1 MSMTMALTVAL
12 ACGLAAVVYG
22 FVQRGLILSKD
33 AGNARMQ
40 EIAGAVQ
47 QGAAAYLARQYRTI
61 AIVGVVLAILIA
73 IFLGGKTAA
82 GFVLG
87 AVLSGAC
94 GFIGMNV
101 SVRANVRTAQAATQ
115 GIGPAL
121 DVAFRG
127 GAITGMLVVGLGLL
141 GVGAFFWYVSGGSN
155 VDPETLKPL
164 LGLAFGSSLISIF
177 ARLGG
182 GIFTKGA
189 DVGADLVGKVEA
201 GIPEDDPRNPAVIAD
216 NVGDNVGD
224 CAGMA
229 ADLFETYAV
238 TLIATM
244 ALGAL
249 MVKGAT
255 LAAVVYPL
263 LLGGVSIIASIIG
276 CSFVKASPGMKNVMP
291 ALYKGLIVAGVISLI
306 AFYFVTTAMFAQP
319 AEMSDGSR
327 VSAMSLFG
335 ACVVGLVL
343 TAAMVWITEYYT
355 GTDFKPVKHVA
366 QASTTGH
373 ATNIIAGIGVSM
385 KSTAWPV
392 LFVCI
397 AIFVSYKLA
406 GLFGIAIAATSML
419 SMAGII
425 VALDAY
431 GPITDNAGGIA
442 EMADLPDSVRDITDP
457 LDAVGNTTK
466 AVTKGYA
473 IGSAGLAALV
483 LFADYTHS
491 LETRGIHASFDLSNP
506 NVIIGLFIGGLI
518 PYLFGAMAM
527 EAVGRAAGSV
537 VEEVR
542 RQFREIKGIM
552 EGTAKPEYGKAVD
565 MLTGAAIK
573 EMMIPSLLPV
583 VVPILVGLLLGAEA
597 LGGLLMG
604 TIVTGLFVAISMC
617 TGGGAWDNAK
627 KYIED
632 GHHGG
637 KGSDAHKAAVTGD
650 TVGDPYKDTAGPAVN
665 PLIKIINIVALLIV
679 PLLPVSGSDAMK
691 TAAQTAA
698 NAASISVEGEVVKFF
713 FAIDKADLPDGAAKA
728 LSSVIKG
735 VAAGK
740 KAVISGYHDSTGD
753 PEKNAELAKQRAFAV
768 RDALKAA
775 GVDESKIEL
784 KKPEQTSAGNWAD
797 ARRVEVT
804 LQ

>member
-1 MSMTMALTVAL
+1 MLNQAIYLAL
-12 ACGLAAVVYG
+12 ACGLIALAYG
-22 FVQRGLILSKD
+22 GFTAMWILRQPD
-33 AGNARMQ
+33 GNDRMR
-40 EIAGAVQ
+40 EIAAAIQTGAK
-47 QGAAAYLARQYRTI
+47 AYLNRQYATI
-61 AIVGVVLAILIA
+61 GIVGLVIMVII
-73 IFLGGKTAA
+73 

-87 AVLSGAC
+87 LTTAC
-94 GFIGMNV
+94 GFAIGAIASGAAGYIGMNV
-101 SVRANVRTAQAATQ
+101 SVRANVRTAEAARR

-121 DVAFRG
+121 DIAFKG
-127 GAITGMLVVGLGLL
+127 GAITGLLVVGLGLISVA
-141 GVGAFFWYVSGGSN
+141 GFFWYLLGGGGGAKMSD
-155 VDPETLKPL
+155 VVKPL
-164 LGLAFGSSLISIF
+164 IGLAFGSSLISIF

-244 ALGAL
+244 VLGAL
-249 MVKGAT
+249 
-255 LAAVVYPL
+255 LLSNSPAVGNAVAYPL
-263 LLGGVSIIASIIG
+263 VLGAVSIIASIVG
-276 CSFVKASPGMKNVMP
+276 CYFVKTAEGGKIMN
-291 ALYKGLIVAGVISLI
+291 ALYRGLAVAGVLSLI
-306 AFYFVTTAMFAQP
+306 AFYFVTDYMMKDVIAAYPVQGVTVLKLW
-319 AEMSDGSR
+319 GT
-327 VSAMSLFG
+327 
-335 ACVVGLVL
+335 CVVGLVL
-343 TAAMVWITEYYT
+343 TAAMVFITEYYT
-355 GTDFKPVKHVA
+355 GTDFAPVKHVA
-366 QASTTGH
+366 EASTKGH

-385 KSTAWPV
+385 RSTAWPV
-392 LFVCI
+392 LSVCV
-397 AIFVSYKLA
+397 AIWAAYSLA

-442 EMADLPDSVRDITDP
+442 EMAELPKEVRNVTDP

-483 LFADYTHS
+483 LFADYTHR
-491 LETRGIHASFDLSNP
+491 LEETGRHITFDLSNP
-506 NVIIGLFIGGLI
+506 AVIIGLFIGGLI

-527 EAVGRAAGSV
+527 EAVGRCAGFV

-542 RQFREIKGIM
+542 RQFRDIKGIM
-552 EGTAKPEYGKAVD
+552 EGTAKPDYSRAVD
-565 MLTGAAIK
+565 MLTKGAIK

-583 VVPILVGLLLGAEA
+583 LSPIAVALIVGWLMGRDAGVQA
-597 LGGLLMG
+597 LGGMLMG

-679 PLLPVSGSDAMK
+679 PLL
-691 TAAQTAA
+691 
-698 NAASISVEGEVVKFF
+698 
-713 FAIDKADLPDGAAKA
+713 
-728 LSSVIKG
+728 
-735 VAAGK
+735 
-740 KAVISGYHDSTGD
+740 
-753 PEKNAELAKQRAFAV
+753 
-768 RDALKAA
+768 
-775 GVDESKIEL
+775 
-784 KKPEQTSAGNWAD
+784 
-797 ARRVEVT
+797 
-804 LQ
+804 

>member
-1 MSMTMALTVAL
+1 M
-12 ACGLAAVVYG
+12 
-22 FVQRGLILSKD
+22 
-33 AGNARMQ
+33 
-40 EIAGAVQ
+40 
-47 QGAAAYLARQYRTI
+47 
-61 AIVGVVLAILIA
+61 
-73 IFLGGKTAA
+73 
-82 GFVLG
+82 
-87 AVLSGAC
+87 
-94 GFIGMNV
+94 
-101 SVRANVRTAQAATQ
+101 
-115 GIGPAL
+115 
-121 DVAFRG
+121 
-127 GAITGMLVVGLGLL
+127 
-141 GVGAFFWYVSGGSN
+141 
-155 VDPETLKPL
+155 
-164 LGLAFGSSLISIF
+164 
-177 ARLGG
+177 
-182 GIFTKGA
+182 
-189 DVGADLVGKVEA
+189 
-201 GIPEDDPRNPAVIAD
+201 
-216 NVGDNVGD
+216 
-224 CAGMA
+224 
-229 ADLFETYAV
+229 
-238 TLIATM
+238 
-244 ALGAL
+244 
-249 MVKGAT
+249 
-255 LAAVVYPL
+255 
-263 LLGGVSIIASIIG
+263 
-276 CSFVKASPGMKNVMP
+276 
-291 ALYKGLIVAGVISLI
+291 
-306 AFYFVTTAMFAQP
+306 
-319 AEMSDGSR
+319 
-327 VSAMSLFG
+327 
-335 ACVVGLVL
+335 
-343 TAAMVWITEYYT
+343 
-355 GTDFKPVKHVA
+355 
-366 QASTTGH
+366 
-373 ATNIIAGIGVSM
+373 
-385 KSTAWPV
+385 
-392 LFVCI
+392 
-397 AIFVSYKLA
+397 
-406 GLFGIAIAATSML
+406 
-419 SMAGII
+419 
-425 VALDAY
+425 
-431 GPITDNAGGIA
+431 
-442 EMADLPDSVRDITDP
+442 
-457 LDAVGNTTK
+457 
-466 AVTKGYA
+466 
-473 IGSAGLAALV
+473 
-483 LFADYTHS
+483 
-491 LETRGIHASFDLSNP
+491 
-506 NVIIGLFIGGLI
+506 IIGLFIGGLI

-527 EAVGRAAGSV
+527 EAVGRAAGAV

-698 NAASISVEGEVVKFF
+698 NAASIQVEGEVVKFF
-713 FAIDKADLPDGAAKA
+713 FAIDKADLPEGAATA

-784 KKPEQTSAGNWAD
+784 KKPDQTSAGTWAD